1 MHKHPSYH
9 FLLSETK
16 VRHILSFLSLLAS
29 IVWFLS
35 GASAQ
40 GLEQGIVI
48 NVTSGKSIVVEE
60 WGNLTITALCESIPN
75 ASHKTLIRNDAFV
88 VPSLVNCTC
97 HRTQPSCTFTII
109 NVDRSHS
116 GNYSI
121 YVNNT
126 QGEHKSIITR
136 VNVQYAPICIWLQ
149 PQQMSVIENER
160 VTFDVSV
167 PVPNPPVSSV
177 QWLYEG
183 SPINSSNPR
192 YSGGT
197 VATPPLT
204 IGPAVRS
211 DAGVYNFTASN
222 IIGGLTQSNCT
233 TNLTV
238 YYGPDLDCVGPQTVT
253 INETDSY
260 TFAIDVTSYPI
271 LSRVDWFKGGN
282 LVDRSDTRFVHGNV
296 ASPSLTLNNANRND
310 TGSYSV
316 NVTNDVTRR
325 FVYDCYTNLT
335 VQYRPSCQLLLPP
348 QYDITE
354 GSRITINVTV
364 TSLPSPTFVG
374 WNLNGTAIARNNSH
388 YSGGNVTVPSLTI
401 SDIRRNDTGFYSI
414 QVNNVV
420 GGVVDNCRVFVRVL
434 YRPECIILSNTSLWV
449 NEHSSITIHAA
460 IDAVTPPTVVDW
472 KLNNNPVSRTGGR
485 YTGGNTYQNPSLNI
499 SGITRGEAG
508 TYTLT
513 ASNAVGNVV
522 NESNCNVNVV
532 VQYLDNCPN
541 RIYSAC
547 ENGSQILNCSV
558 RFLPSLNSVTWRKNG
573 AVLDV
578 SSPRYSG
585 GTVSSPDLTISSV
598 LPSDDD
604 VYSCEVE
611 NVVGVAGCQIT
622 LNVFTRPNV
631 NVTRRNIMLVEGQT
645 SSIGCSVDMRVKPS
659 PAVVHWFKD
668 GVNLNSPSG
677 RYGDG
682 DLNNPSLRI
691 TDIKRQDAGSY
702 TCGAVNGVG
711 DSHSDVI
718 TVTVE
723 YPPTVVVKYNNYGFH
738 EGSDTTLWC
747 YVNSYPPVS
756 PSNITW
762 VRDGQF
768 VIPSTSCSDVR
779 PNLRMCKVDTNT
791 AGRYIC
797 RARHRLASVGSDII
811 TVNVRDVCP
820 TVVYE
825 NVTLDDSTSTSSGC
839 ISGRLKVQLKG
850 TSSSGTVCGKTWTS
864 AETGVVCGMMGYK
877 YGAHWMRGGG
887 GGPIHLGDVTC
898 LTGATT
904 LNQCRLS
911 SISNCTHDNDLW
923 LMCCHI
929 RVTSPAAAVLLT
941 TAIPTT
947 PSTPTAGSTCQC
959 RDEVSSLYV
968 VVIVLVIVIVCL
980 IIVIIW
986 LIVAM
991 CCGCCGC
998 LSKYSC
1004 GGGTKWGDCRRNNV
1018 GEGGYESRSD
1028 CPCPCTH
1035 KPHCS
1040 CKGKKTKG
1048 QKRPTQPTNQCPKPI
1063 DPILQK
1069 PRPDPEP
1076 YKVQKRRPDP
1086 ERKRNASSRSDSED
1100 VYDRLEHKERMP
1112 APHSSSYSHVE
1123 GISTHPVDNT
1133 HTSKDDNP
1141 DLMSPNQ
1148 DDAPRNSN
1156 PLKKDGPGSR
1166 GGDRKAKKPWQ
1177 PPIIDI
1183 RLPSVEEDDRP
1194 TTGSSDSK
1202 EGTIGHNLP
1211 ADDDVNNAINGVLPT
1226 EKKVKKKRNKFK
1238 PRKHEAL
1245 IDASFPDLILRDN
1258 REYSP
1263 MEDSNA

>member
-1 MHKHPSYH
+1 M
-9 FLLSETK
+9 
-16 VRHILSFLSLLAS
+16 
-29 IVWFLS
+29 
-35 GASAQ
+35 
-40 GLEQGIVI
+40 
-48 NVTSGKSIVVEE
+48 
-60 WGNLTITALCESIPN
+60 
-75 ASHKTLIRNDAFV
+75 
-88 VPSLVNCTC
+88 
-97 HRTQPSCTFTII
+97 TQPSCTFTIR

-121 YVNNT
+121 YVNNS

-149 PQQMSVIENER
+149 PLQMSVIEFER
-160 VTFDVSV
+160 VTFDVSI

-177 QWLYEG
+177 QWLYQG
-183 SPINSSNPR
+183 SPINMTNPS

-204 IGPAVRS
+204 IGRAVRS

-282 LVDRSDTRFVHGNV
+282 VIDRSDTRFVHGNV

-310 TGSYSV
+310 TGNY
-316 NVTNDVTRR
+316 NVTVTSDVTRR
-325 FVYDCYTNLT
+325 FVSGCNTNLT
-335 VQYRPSCQLLLPP
+335 VQYRPRCKLQLPT

-354 GSRITINVTV
+354 GSSITINITV
-364 TSLPSPTFVG
+364 MSLPSPTFVG

-414 QVNNVV
+414 QINNVV

-434 YRPECIILSNTSLWV
+434 YRPECIILSNTSLLV
-449 NEHSSITIHAA
+449 TEHSSLTINAA

-472 KLNNNPVSRTGGR
+472 KLNNISVSRTGGR
-485 YTGGNTYQNPSLNI
+485 YTGGNSYQNPSLNI
-499 SGITRGEAG
+499 LGITRREAG

-513 ASNAVGNVV
+513 ASNSVGNVV
-522 NESNCNVNVV
+522 NESNCSVNVA
-532 VQYLDNCPN
+532 VQYLDSCDNLSYPVCVN
-541 RIYSAC
+541 DS
-547 ENGSQILNCSV
+547 ETLNCSV
-558 RFLPSLNSVTWRKNG
+558 RFLPSLNTVTWRKNG

-604 VYSCEVE
+604 VYTCEVE

-622 LNVFTRPNV
+622 LNVFTRPIVHVPN
-631 NVTRRNIMLVEGQT
+631 TNITLVEGQT

-668 GVNLNSPSG
+668 CFNLNSPSG
-677 RYGDG
+677 RYGNG
-682 DLNNPSLRI
+682 DINNPSLRI
-691 TDIKRQDAGSY
+691 TDIKRQDAGMY
-702 TCGAVNGVG
+702 ICGAVNGVG
-711 DSHSDVI
+711 DSHSAVI

-747 YVNSYPPVS
+747 YVNSYPLVS
-756 PSNITW
+756 PQNITW

-779 PNLRMCKVDTNT
+779 PNLRICKVDTNT

-797 RARHRLASVGSDII
+797 RARHRLASVSSDII
-811 TVNVRDVCP
+811 TVHIRDVCP
-820 TVVYE
+820 TIVT
-825 NVTLDDSTSTSSGC
+825 NFTLDVSTSTSSGC

-850 TSSSGTVCGKTWTS
+850 TPSSGTVCGKTWTS

-877 YGAHWMRGGG
+877 YGAHWMSGGG
-887 GGPIHLGDVTC
+887 GGLIHLGDVTC

-923 LMCCHI
+923 LMCCPST
-929 RVTSPAAAVLLT
+929 VTSPAVAVLT
-941 TAIPTT
+941 TTK
-947 PSTPTAGSTCQC
+947 TPTAGSTCQC
-959 RDEVSSLYV
+959 RDEVISLPV
-968 VVIVLVIVIVCL
+968 IVIVLVIAIVCL
-980 IIVIIW
+980 IVVVIC
-986 LIVAM
+986 LIVVM

-998 LSKYSC
+998 CSCFSECSC
-1004 GGGTKWGDCRRNNV
+1004 GGGTKGGDCHCNSDGKCHCNSDGKCCCKCHCNSVGEGGRKSGSDCPCGTKGGDCHCNSEGKCHCNSDGKCCCKCHCNSVGEGGRKSGSGYLCGMNWGDCCRNSVDEGGRKSGSDCICTHTPHCRCEGKKTKGRETLTQPTNKCPIQIDLFCGMNWGDCRRNSV
-1018 GEGGYESRSD
+1018 GEGGRKNGSG
-1028 CPCPCTH
+1028 CPCTH
-1035 KPHCS
+1035 KPHCR
-1040 CKGKKTKG
+1040 CKGKM
-1048 QKRPTQPTNQCPKPI
+1048 PTEPTNQCPIQI
-1063 DPILQK
+1063 DPFGG
-1069 PRPDPEP
+1069 DPS
-1076 YKVQKRRPDP
+1076 
-1086 ERKRNASSRSDSED
+1086 EREG
-1100 VYDRLEHKERMP
+1100 LKE
-1112 APHSSSYSHVE
+1112 
-1123 GISTHPVDNT
+1123 
-1133 HTSKDDNP
+1133 
-1141 DLMSPNQ
+1141 
-1148 DDAPRNSN
+1148 RNSN
-1156 PLKKDGPGSR
+1156 PPK
-1166 GGDRKAKKPWQ
+1166 
-1177 PPIIDI
+1177 
-1183 RLPSVEEDDRP
+1183 ED
-1194 TTGSSDSK
+1194 
-1202 EGTIGHNLP
+1202 LP
-1211 ADDDVNNAINGVLPT
+1211 APRTENSLTRVEDDVNDAINGFLIS
-1226 EKKVKKKRNKFK
+1226 EKKKKRHRPKLRK
-1238 PRKHEAL
+1238 PEPVKDAPFPEPVVFIYRKHM
-1245 IDASFPDLILRDN
+1245 PD
-1258 REYSP
+1258 E
-1263 MEDSNA
+1263 SNA